1 MSETHGRTIVKSIS
15 WRIVATLVTAYFT
28 GLTGAIVINVWM
40 TVAYYI
46 HERLWTR
53 VRWGFKPFFIDQNKT
68 SVENRI

>member
-1 MSETHGRTIVKSIS
+1 MTESHGRTIVKSIS

-46 HERLWTR
+46 HERVWTR
-53 VRWGFKPFFIDQNKT
+53 VRWGFKPFFIDQNNT
-68 SVENRI
+68 SVENRV